1 MNNSVTK
8 LIAPED
14 IEITVNLVNV
24 SVLTSEANS
33 HVAHKL
39 TAMTSHVVDNHVA
52 HTQTKELESNKK
64 RKKPT
69 KSTLFT

>member
-14 IEITVNLVNV
+14 IEITVNLINV
-24 SVLTSEANS
+24 SVLTPEVNS

-39 TAMTSHVVDNHVA
+39 RATTSHVADNRVV
-52 HTQTKELESNKK
+52 HTH
-64 RKKPT
+64 
-69 KSTLFT
+69 

>member
-14 IEITVNLVNV
+14 IEITVNLINV
-24 SVLTSEANS
+24 SVLTPEVNS

-39 TAMTSHVVDNHVA
+39 RSTTSHVADNHAV
-52 HTQTKELESNKK
+52 HTHTKELESNKK
-64 RKKPT
+64 RKKST

>member
-14 IEITVNLVNV
+14 IEITVNLINV
-24 SVLTSEANS
+24 SVLTPEVNS

-39 TAMTSHVVDNHVA
+39 RSTTSHVADNHAV
-52 HTQTKELESNKK
+52 HTH
-64 RKKPT
+64 
-69 KSTLFT
+69 